1 LILLDTSGLFAALV
15 ETEVD
20 HQRVHEVLQHEQA
33 PFLLSPFVLYEID
46 YLLRTATTVDAE
58 LAFLREVA
66 NRAYTLPAFGPAEI
80 ADAVDVIERYGDLGI
95 GIADASLVV
104 LAGRHGTNRL
114 LTLDERNFRVL
125 PTPAGEPFVL
135 LPADA

>member
-1 LILLDTSGLFAALV
+1 MILLDTSGLFAALV

-20 HQRVHEVLQHEQA
+20 HQGVNEVLQHEQG
-33 PFLLSPFVLYEID
+33 PFLLSPFVICEID

-58 LAFLREVA
+58 IEFLREVA
-66 NRAYTLPAFGPAEI
+66 NGSYTVPTFGLAEI
-80 ADAVDVIERYGDLGI
+80 ADAVDVIERYRDLGI

-114 LTLDERNFRVL
+114 LTLHERDFRVL
-125 PTPAGEPFVL
+125 RTPAGGPFTL